1 MFTVPVTRVMRAG
14 CVLLGGS
21 GRARMPTMQTRPLAA
36 LLRPSPHDLVYLD
49 HIADRWVRITKENLK
64 KANCRPPRSF
74 APGAAS
80 K

>member
-49 HIADRWVRITKENLK
+49 HIADRWVRTRKENCT
-64 KANCRPPRSF
+64 KASRRPLRSV
-74 APGAAS
+74 APGA
-80 K
+80 